1 MGCTVIEKIIS
12 LHTDSDIV
20 KPGDIVWIGLDVR
33 TARDFG
39 GANVVKRFQKEY
51 PKQKVDDPSKTFFTF
66 DCNVPANTIG
76 YADNQQICRI
86 FAREQGI
93 KVYDVDAGIGSHI
106 AIEQGLAY
114 PGITFVG
121 TDSHLNILGAVGA
134 FGQGM
139 GDADIAYGFRHGRTW
154 FEVPASMKITF
165 KGVPR
170 SPVSSKDITL
180 KVLREIGSAG
190 ALGRSIEYY
199 GTAVDK
205 LKLHGRITLASMA
218 TEMGAVTA
226 MIPPNEDILNYCRHA
241 VGKDDIEGIYADT
254 DAEYVEELEIDLT
267 DMKLQIAC
275 PPSPESVVDVADVAG
290 TKIDSVFIGSCTGGR
305 FEDFVTAAALL
316 RGNKVAD
323 GVMLK
328 LQPSTKYV
336 YGQMLKADL
345 MQVFYEAG
353 GIVINPG
360 CGGCAQG
367 QVGMTGKGEVQLSTS
382 NRNFIGKQGAG
393 DTYLC
398 SAYVAAKSAI
408 AGEIVE

>member
-1 MGCTVIEKIIS
+1 MGNTIIEKIIAR
-12 LHTDSDIV
+12 HAARDSV
-20 KPGDIVWIGLDVR
+20 RPGDIVWIGLDVR

-39 GANVVKRFQKEY
+39 GANVVKRFRKEY
-51 PKQKVDDPSKTFFTF
+51 PGQKVDDPAKTFFTF

-93 KVYDVDAGIGSHI
+93 KVYDVDCGIGSHV
-106 AIEQGLAY
+106 AIERGIAH

-139 GDADIAYGFRHGRTW
+139 GDADIAYAFRQGRTW
-154 FEVPASMKITF
+154 FEVPPTMKITF
-165 KGVPR
+165 RGDPKN
-170 SPVSSKDITL
+170 PVSAKDIAL
-180 KVLREIGSAG
+180 RVLREIGSAG
-190 ALGRSIEYY
+190 ALGRCIEYH
-199 GTAVDK
+199 GPAVEHM
-205 LKLHGRITLASMA
+205 KLHSRITLASMA
-218 TEMGAVTA
+218 TEMGAVTSF
-226 MIPPNEDILNYCRHA
+226 IPPNDDILEYCRQA
-241 VGKDDIEGIYADT
+241 AGRRDIEGVYADAG
-254 DAEYVEELEIDLT
+254 AEYIEEIEIDISRL
-267 DMKLQIAC
+267 KLQIAC
-275 PPSPESVVDVADVAG
+275 PPSPENVVDVADVAG

-305 FEDFVTAAALL
+305 FEDFVTAAAVLK
-316 RGNKVAD
+316 GHKVAD

-328 LQPSTKYV
+328 LQPATRDV

-345 MQVFYEAG
+345 MKVFYDAG
-353 GIVINPG
+353 GVVINPG

-382 NRNFIGKQGAG
+382 NRNFTGKQGAG

-398 SAYVAAKSAI
+398 SAYVAAKSAL
-408 AGEIVE
+408 AGMIVE